1 MSFLDDQ
8 ATGQIGIGERASLD
22 TLTRRKRK
30 RKRGQDPAGAQTYS
44 LMPQDE
50 FSNIV
55 SSPTN
60 ITQVNVGK
68 KLQAQGT
75 NASSVGN
82 VFRDYTSAAPIGPT
96 IDAIYPPP
104 NDDDEKDD
112 DEEEDA
118 GATDKLPDI
127 SPDTGINDPFSGNF
141 QDHFA
146 VDDPTV
152 TADQSQA
159 VPGTEGPDFFS
170 RGDISEAQSRGG
182 RQPGDKTFSEWA
194 GGIGKGIAALSQFLP
209 SRIAVNL
216 LSELTGGKPT
226 PSTTPGYVPGREFA
240 TGRPAKGQKGYVDEP
255 IIDMPVNPLVTAY
268 NTGSRAQQAIDSFA
282 DSTPEGQ
289 DTFSPGASAPG
300 VDIDTGAGGDYGVGG
315 SGYSGEGGGWTPFA
329 SGGTVKAK
337 AKKVPSFMDSK

>member
-8 ATGQIGIGERASLD
+8 ATGQIGIGERASLG

-44 LMPQDE
+44 LMPQNE
-50 FSNIV
+50 FSSVV
-55 SSPTN
+55 SSPTD

-82 VFRDYTSAAPIGPT
+82 VFRDYTSAAPIGT
-96 IDAIYPPP
+96 TLEAIYYEPP
-104 NDDDEKDD
+104 
-112 DEEEDA
+112 DEEEEEED
-118 GATDKLPDI
+118 DNLPDVADDPVRNL
-127 SPDTGINDPFSGNF
+127 SYDTGINDPFSGNF

-194 GGIGKGIAALSQFLP
+194 AGIGKGLGALSQFLP

-216 LSELTGGKPT
+216 LTELTEGKPP
-226 PSTTPGYVPGREFA
+226 PSKVEPPARSVA
-240 TGRPAKGQKGYVDEP
+240 TGRSAAGGQG
-255 IIDMPVNPLVTAY
+255 NPPS
-268 NTGSRAQQAIDSFA
+268 NPDSF
-282 DSTPEGQ
+282 
-289 DTFSPGASAPG
+289 
-300 VDIDTGAGGDYGVGG
+300 
-315 SGYSGEGGGWTPFA
+315 SGEGAAASTGDDAAAYSDSGPSGTP
-329 SGGTVKAK
+329 
-337 AKKVPSFMDSK
+337 PSYSSIGLD